1 MTLSYLLVLTG
12 ARATVRFWACLHN
25 TMESCTVSL
34 FPFLVFQD
42 IIYKLKTAFN
52 KEFDR
57 VVRQKEQEI
66 ARVKER
72 NLRIQEILAQLELQV
87 ELWEP
92 ALTDDEMPERALT
105 VQDAEVSEKEI
116 FLFHTL
122 RYSSL
127 ILLIS
132 RPCVSTEKP

>member
-1 MTLSYLLVLTG
+1 
-12 ARATVRFWACLHN
+12 
-25 TMESCTVSL
+25 MESCTILL

-57 VVRQKEQEI
+57 VLRQKEQEI

-72 NLRIQEILAQLELQV
+72 NLRIREIVAQLELQV

-105 VQDAEVSEKEI
+105 VQDSEVSEK
-116 FLFHTL
+116 
-122 RYSSL
+122 
-127 ILLIS
+127 
-132 RPCVSTEKP
+132 

>member
-1 MTLSYLLVLTG
+1 
-12 ARATVRFWACLHN
+12 
-25 TMESCTVSL
+25 MESCRILL

-72 NLRIQEILAQLELQV
+72 NLRIREIVAQLELQV

-105 VQDAEVSEKEI
+105 VQDSEVSEK
-116 FLFHTL
+116 
-122 RYSSL
+122 
-127 ILLIS
+127 
-132 RPCVSTEKP
+132 

>member
-1 MTLSYLLVLTG
+1 M
-12 ARATVRFWACLHN
+12 
-25 TMESCTVSL
+25 L

-72 NLRIQEILAQLELQV
+72 NLRIQEILAQLELRV

-105 VQDAEVSEKEI
+105 VQDSEVSEK
-116 FLFHTL
+116 
-122 RYSSL
+122 
-127 ILLIS
+127 
-132 RPCVSTEKP
+132 

>member
-1 MTLSYLLVLTG
+1 M
-12 ARATVRFWACLHN
+12 
-25 TMESCTVSL
+25 L
-34 FPFLVFQD
+34 FPSLVFQD

-105 VQDAEVSEKEI
+105 VQDSEVSEK
-116 FLFHTL
+116 
-122 RYSSL
+122 
-127 ILLIS
+127 
-132 RPCVSTEKP
+132 